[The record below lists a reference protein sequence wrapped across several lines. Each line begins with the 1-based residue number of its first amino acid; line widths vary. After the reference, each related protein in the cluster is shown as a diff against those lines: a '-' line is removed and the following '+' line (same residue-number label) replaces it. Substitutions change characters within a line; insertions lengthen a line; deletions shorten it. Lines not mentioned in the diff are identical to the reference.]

1 MKNQLQIFDNKEFGQ
16 VRMVEVNGKP
26 YAVGIDIARVLEYA
40 NPSKAV
46 IQHCKNIEKQMLETP
61 SQSGNV
67 VRTETN
73 LIPEGD
79 IYRLIVKAADQSKN
93 PQIKAKA
100 EKFEKWIFDE
110 VIPEL
115 RRTGSYMMPNSLQ
128 ALKLI
133 NQQVGALIGTVEDIG
148 ERVESL
154 ENNMTVDFG
163 QQRRLQNKAKSKAVS
178 TLGGLDSPAYKNNS
192 VRSKVFSAIWRDYKD
207 YFMVGSYRDT
217 SRIDFEKGM
226 EYLDKW
232 QVQGKLLRE
241 IEECNKQMNIRE
253 VI

>member
-1 MKNQLQIFDNKEFGQ
+1 MKNQLQIFNNKEFGQ
-16 VRMVEVNGKP
+16 VRMLEVDGKP
-26 YAVGIDIARVLEYA
+26 YAVGSDVAKALGYA
-40 NPSKAV
+40 IPHKAV
-46 IQHCKNIEKQMLETP
+46 RDNCKGVLTWNILTEGGKQDVL
-61 SQSGNV
+61 V
-67 VRTETN
+67 
-73 LIPEGD
+73 IPEGD
-79 IYRLIVKAADQSKN
+79 IYRLITKAADQSKN
-93 PQIKAKA
+93 LEIKAKA

-115 RRTGSYMMPNSLQ
+115 RRTGSYTVPNSIQ
-128 ALKLI
+128 AIKLV

-148 ERVESL
+148 ERVENL
-154 ENNMTVDFG
+154 ENNMTIDFG
-163 QQRRLQNKAKSKAVS
+163 QQRRLQNKAKSRVVS
-178 TLGGLDSPAYKNNS
+178 ILGGKDSPAYKNNS
-192 VRSKVFSAIWRDYKD
+192 IRSKVFSAIWRDYKD

-226 EYLDKW
+226 EYLNKW

>member
-1 MKNQLQIFDNKEFGQ
+1 MKNQLQIFNNKEFGQ
-16 VRMVEVNGKP
+16 VRMVEINGRP

-115 RRTGSYMMPNSLQ
+115 RRTGSYTVPNSIQ
-128 ALKLI
+128 AIKLM
-133 NQQVGALIGTVEDIG
+133 NQQVGALIGTVEGMEKRLED
-148 ERVESL
+148 L
-154 ENNMTVDFG
+154 ENNMTIDFG
-163 QQRRLQNKAKSKAVS
+163 QQRRLQNKAKSKVVS
-178 TLGGLDSPAYKNNS
+178 ILGGKDSPAYRNNS
-192 VRSKVFSAIWRDYKD
+192 IRSKAFSAIWRDYKD

-217 SRIDFEKGM
+217 SRIDFGKGM
-226 EYLDKW
+226 EYLSKW

-241 IEECNKQMNIRE
+241 IEECNKQIDIRE

>member
-16 VRMVEVNGKP
+16 VRMVEVDGKP
-26 YAVGIDIARVLEYA
+26 YAVGVDVARALEYA
-40 NPSKAV
+40 NASKAV
-46 IQHCKNIEKQMLETP
+46 IDHCKGITKLGIP
-61 SQSGNV
+61 SEGGIQ
-67 VRTETN
+67 ETN

-79 IYRLIVKAADQSKN
+79 IYRLITKAADQSKN
-93 PQIKAKA
+93 LEIKAKA

-115 RRTGSYMMPNSLQ
+115 RRTGSYTVPNSLQ
-128 ALKLI
+128 AIKLV
-133 NQQVGALIGTVEDIG
+133 NQQVGALIGTVEEIG
-148 ERVESL
+148 SRVEDL

-163 QQRRLQNKAKSKAVS
+163 QQRRLQNKAKSRAVS
-178 TLGGLDSPAYKNNS
+178 TLGGLDSPAYRNNS
-192 VRSKVFSAIWRDYKD
+192 IRSKIFSAIWRDYKD

-217 SRIDFEKGM
+217 SRIDFEKAID
-226 EYLDKW
+226 YLDKW

-241 IEECNKQMNIRE
+241 IEECNKQIDIKE